1 LENAL
6 PRNEIIVGLDDSPS
20 GKAALRWAAQHAVLA
35 GVALR
40 AIHVRDWPYGSTS
53 PASGADISP
62 QTLDEIETAYQAN
75 VTEVFNQIGPHPDW
89 SVEFLRGDAGPVLV
103 RESKDAQLLVV
114 GTREHVGL
122 GRLLVGSIS
131 HYCLSHAECPVV
143 AVPAERST
151 VSLQDQDL

>member
-1 LENAL
+1 LEKAL
-6 PRNEIIVGLDDSPS
+6 PGNEIIVGLDDSPS

-53 PASGADISP
+53 AASGADISP
-62 QTLDEIETAYQAN
+62 QSLDEIESAYQAN

-114 GTREHVGL
+114 GTREYVGL
-122 GRLLVGSIS
+122 VGCWSAPSAIN
-131 HYCLSHAECPVV
+131 A
-143 AVPAERST
+143 
-151 VSLQDQDL
+151 